1 MTRPPHTDTEL
12 VELARDGSSPAFGS
26 LLHRH
31 RVTLQRAGVERVVHN
46 FAFIYPMSYGLIA
59 VLIAVLSGLLA
70 SAYFRR
76 QPG

>member
-1 MTRPPHTDTEL
+1 M
-12 VELARDGSSPAFGS
+12 
-26 LLHRH
+26 
-31 RVTLQRAGVERVVHN
+31 TLQRAGVERVVHN

-59 VLIAVLSGLLA
+59 VLIAVISGLLA